1 MVRVELPTRIYTAPF
16 FPYAG
21 GVLMA
26 DDLLFF
32 WKPVSAVFSV
42 PFLSKRLAVGQRA
55 TMRVIGEI
63 GVSGGAAKMAR
74 LAMECE
80 AELSLPDELPA
91 LEPGQLLTADTPL
104 LSTPY
109 HEFSALA
116 KALGGGDI
124 VLLQGPPGT
133 GKTTVIVE
141 IIRQLVSRG
150 ERVLVSAQARAAV
163 ENIYNKLKSLND
175 GVGAEQG
182 QMLRVAYNRNEADW
196 QVSTNKGDMLFLL
209 GDNVELLGKLRVGS
223 KKGPLSE
230 EEAELLCSVR
240 SYDKKSEMPRLHKRV
255 ARQYASN
262 AAGLEVRKVQKV
274 LERLAEQL
282 ACVEMPPDRFAKE
295 LCLANIQVVCG
306 TCVGLGV
313 DTEIKRMTFDTVI
326 IDEAGKANYAET
338 IVPMSLGRRYI
349 LVGDHNQLPPYLDRQ
364 EVASFVKDK
373 ESRLSKWDGGRQYGG
388 GVESDEQDEEQDDVE
403 GDISGSYQ
411 VGDVQ
416 RAISRSLFEDFLC
429 SPKFDVRA
437 GSEQLNVQYRMDP
450 GISALISKL
459 FYKGSIGDSESV
471 LRRVPLSLGGD
482 RQVLFYPTDEL
493 RPNYEL
499 ALRGGGYRNECE
511 ADLIARDIASLLIE
525 AVGSGL
531 TVGVISPYSA

>member
-1 MVRVELPTRIYTAPF
+1 MELPARIYTAPF
-16 FPYAG
+16 FSYAG

-26 DDLLFF
+26 DDLLFLG
-32 WKPVSAVFSV
+32 KPVSAVFSV

-63 GVSGGAAKMAR
+63 AVSGGAAKMAR

-91 LEPGQLLTADTPL
+91 LEPGQLLTAATPL
-104 LSTPY
+104 LSTHY

-116 KALGGGDI
+116 KALGGGGI

-150 ERVLVSAQARAAV
+150 ECVLVSAQARAAV

-175 GVGAEQG
+175 GVGSEQG
-182 QMLRVAYNRNEADW
+182 QVLRVAYNRNEADW
-196 QVSTNKGDMLFLL
+196 QVSTSKGYMLFLL
-209 GDNVELLGKLRVGS
+209 GDNVELLGMLRVGS
-223 KKGPLSE
+223 KEGPLSE

-282 ACVEMPPDRFAKE
+282 SCVEIPPDRFAKE
-295 LCLANIQVVCG
+295 LCMANIQVVCG

-326 IDEAGKANYAET
+326 IDEAGKANYAELAT
-338 IVPMSLGRRYI
+338 VYKML
-349 LVGDHNQLPPYLDRQ
+349 
-364 EVASFVKDK
+364 
-373 ESRLSKWDGGRQYGG
+373 SR
-388 GVESDEQDEEQDDVE
+388 E
-403 GDISGSYQ
+403 
-411 VGDVQ
+411 Q
-416 RAISRSLFEDFLC
+416 RATTEMSVKQQFLLNPPPKGYHFEGCRVDKSKRTKGECRHVVLRYNGK
-429 SPKFDVRA
+429 PMPVYA
-437 GSEQLNVQYRMDP
+437 GRDMSYM
-450 GISALISKL
+450 
-459 FYKGSIGDSESV
+459 GDSEFS
-471 LRRVPLSLGGD
+471 LTYMGLSEKGNI
-482 RQVLFYPTDEL
+482 LFDSGSFP
-493 RPNYEL
+493 PNPSK
-499 ALRGGGYRNECE
+499 RG
-511 ADLIARDIASLLIE
+511 
-525 AVGSGL
+525 
-531 TVGVISPYSA
+531 